1 MSSYASAQD
10 ITFPVQTSGCT
21 GHHVMFVI
29 WQASHLDQAYMWRSD
44 VNYG

>member
-1 MSSYASAQD
+1 MSSYAPAQD
-10 ITFPVQTSGCT
+10 IRFPVQTSGYT

-29 WQASHLDQAYMWRSD
+29 WQASHLDQAYIWCSD